1 MNGFVEK
8 STHDMG
14 IIVTVTINAKGMLL
28 CLKHATEITSNDTL
42 CMQYEML
49 WYFCCN
55 RE

>member
-28 CLKHATEITSNDTL
+28 CLKHATEITSNT
-42 CMQYEML
+42 Q
-49 WYFCCN
+49 
-55 RE
+55 

>member
-28 CLKHATEITSNDTL
+28 CLKHAAEITMILYVCNMKCYGIFVVIGND
-42 CMQYEML
+42 
-49 WYFCCN
+49 
-55 RE
+55 